1 MHICISLWCASN
13 TVVSGATA
21 ISSSGDIASKKGNIT
36 GKAGPFHFLCVG
48 TSGTTTTLIVVGANM
63 GRDSI

>member
-36 GKAGPFHFLCVG
+36 GKAGPFHFFMRWHKWNDYNAYCCRCEYG
-48 TSGTTTTLIVVGANM
+48 P
-63 GRDSI
+63 